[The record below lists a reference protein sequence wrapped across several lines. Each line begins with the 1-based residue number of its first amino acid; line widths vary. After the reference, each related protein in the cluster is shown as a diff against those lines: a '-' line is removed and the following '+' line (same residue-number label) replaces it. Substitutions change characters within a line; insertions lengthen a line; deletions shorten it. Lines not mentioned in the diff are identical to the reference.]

1 MSVRL
6 LRAKQ
11 RGPKCSTCGERA
23 KWRGVDFTRFACA
36 DHEKELRAEDDEQV
50 MRERNQEG
58 DGF

>member
-1 MSVRL
+1 VTVRV

-36 DHEKELRAEDDEQV
+36 DHETELRTEDDAQAE
-50 MRERNQEG
+50 RERNQIG